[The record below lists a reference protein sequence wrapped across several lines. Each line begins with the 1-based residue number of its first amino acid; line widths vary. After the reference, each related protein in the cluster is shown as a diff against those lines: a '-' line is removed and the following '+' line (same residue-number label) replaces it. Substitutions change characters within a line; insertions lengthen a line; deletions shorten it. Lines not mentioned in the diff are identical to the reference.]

1 MRNADTLLDQALNQ
15 HVVVND
21 DAESSALVPLSPEKI
36 ARITAWVDKQKE
48 LHNTLDIEAYVKSV
62 VDEDKRR
69 KKGEKVKS
77 GRSKGQQINFLLSL
91 SILCMGGMF
100 SVSRVL
106 SLLFLVHFNVHTLHS
121 LLSLQPEPSVSVSW
135 PDRLSVKSNL
145 VY

>member
-36 ARITAWVDKQKE
+36 ARIIAWVDKQKE

-62 VDEDKRR
+62 VDEDKQR
-69 KKGEKVKS
+69 KQGEKVKS
-77 GRSKGQQINFLLSL
+77 GRSKGQQIYFLLSL

-100 SVSRVL
+100 S
-106 SLLFLVHFNVHTLHS
+106 LFAS
-121 LLSLQPEPSVSVSW
+121 
-135 PDRLSVKSNL
+135 K
-145 VY
+145 

>member
-1 MRNADTLLDQALNQ
+1 MSQRSAVKFNARYVERRNTAYKSPYLLLEHSPSAVCEFLRCVRNADTLLDQALNQ
-15 HVVVND
+15 HLVVND
-21 DAESSALVPLSPEKI
+21 VTESSALVPLSPEKI

-100 SVSRVL
+100 S
-106 SLLFLVHFNVHTLHS
+106 LFAS
-121 LLSLQPEPSVSVSW
+121 
-135 PDRLSVKSNL
+135 K
-145 VY
+145 